1 MSQSILD
8 IKGSEILEQKESW
21 NKQLWKTREVF
32 ANKASIILTDEIKA
46 KFISL
51 RIPEDDWD
59 IGIKLLWITKN
70 NSIESF
76 SKLPFRIKDLKNLFN
91 KFPQHKK
98 IIIEW
103 LESTWED
110 IFNILWYGA
119 WRGFI
124 VEIIE
129 IFPDRFVEFC
139 KNLKKLTS
147 ILWDSNKFYDN
158 NLSNITKFIIK
169 HPNNWNILL
178 DIWKIFGKFSF
189 NIFWGWMPFVY
200 KVAEKYTDYNCEE
213 FFQKILELWKWFKNW
228 NDTAFFSGWLW
239 FSSQFLDESEE
250 KFFQYWKIIQDITNK
265 HIKDWNPKF
274 FWLILNQNTSGLDF
288 ISKYLNYYPENFE
301 KITEKVAKL
310 IEKHLPSE
318 EVAFDSI
325 NSWDNYF
332 IWMNQLV
339 NFTIFDIDPSILD
352 ELLNFYNKIWNRKDD
367 IQTISR
373 LKETY
378 SHWPLKK
385 LTETRESEDAV
396 VFSIV
401 YLLKYKKSKIIDF
414 TKKINLIKD
423 LWLDIDYSKI
433 FLWGK
438 PLEYLEESEL
448 QELFT
453 GESVEQTKIYKNF
466 KKLGWESYIKANEVK
481 LQIQSLLVKNWK
493 KFDKIKVLPT
503 LIKLQNVFA
512 DLILANFETILK
524 RKIHI
529 KFKTEFKVKEF
540 DDSLINENLLEFYKM
555 YKATKTN
562 KKEAYKLINNYLEW
576 KSYDWSW
583 DILKKYPYSRKE
595 NKEFL
600 EETLGKKK
608 QVWLSR
614 NEQEFEVENREQKE
628 ENDNTQ
634 ERINHHLKVANEKLE
649 MLEIKQKFN
658 DPGKITNFFDTKLKK
673 EDEKYDRTFFS
684 DLKFQ
689 IDEIKKL
696 LKTNKSRKISKIKI
710 YHELN
715 PLKITMMWN
724 LVDGSCLSFYSELWN
739 YWSVITNSLEVNKWV
754 FYIEDEKLNIIARVL
769 VCLDNEWKLDIHPM
783 YFKWNIEVDLQKI
796 FDEYIKEL
804 ALQLWILNGINWY
817 RYDDWVRSRVKL
829 LFCEDWYN
837 WD

>member
-8 IKGSEILEQKESW
+8 IEGSEILEQKESG
-21 NKQLWKTREVF
+21 NKQLGKTREVF

-59 IGIKLLWITKN
+59 IGIKLLGITKN

-98 IIIEW
+98 IIIEG
-103 LESTWED
+103 LESTGED
-110 IFNILWYGA
+110 IFNILGYGSG
-119 WRGFI
+119 REFI
-124 VEIIE
+124 TKILEN
-129 IFPDRFVEFC
+129 FPERFVEFC

-147 ILWDSNKFYDN
+147 ILGDSNKFYDN

-178 DIWKIFGKFSF
+178 DIGKIFGKFSF
-189 NIFWGWMPFVY
+189 NIFGGGMPFVY
-200 KVAEKYTDYNCEE
+200 KVAEKYTDNNCEE
-213 FFQKILELWKWFKNW
+213 FFQKILELGRGFKNG
-228 NDTAFFSGWLW
+228 NDTAFFSGGLG

-250 KFFQYWKIIQDITNK
+250 KFFQYGKILQDITNK
-265 HIKDWNPKF
+265 HIKDWNSKF
-274 FWLILNQNTSGLDF
+274 FGLILNQNTSGLDF

-332 IWMNQLV
+332 IGMNQLV

-352 ELLNFYNKIWNRKDD
+352 ELLNFYNKIGNRKDD

-401 YLLKYKKSKIIDF
+401 YLLKYKKGKIIDF
-414 TKKINLIKD
+414 AKKINLVKD
-423 LWLDIDYSKI
+423 LGLDIDYPKI
-433 FLWGK
+433 FLGGK

-466 KKLGWESYIKANEVK
+466 KKLGGESHIKANEVK
-481 LQIQSLLVKNWK
+481 LQIQSLLVKNGK
-493 KFDKIKVLPT
+493 KFDKTKVLPT

-562 KKEAYKLINNYLEW
+562 KKEAYKLINNYLEG
-576 KSYDWSW
+576 KSYDGSG
-583 DILKKYPYSRKE
+583 DILKKYPYSRRE

-600 EETLGKKK
+600 KETLSEKG
-608 QVWLSR
+608 QIWLSK
-614 NEQEFEVENREQKE
+614 NEQEFDV
-628 ENDNTQ
+628 DNIKHKDIDNN
-634 ERINHHLKVANEKLE
+634 EIMIAHHLKVAKEKLE
-649 MLEIKQKFN
+649 ILEIKENFDN
-658 DPGKITNFFDTKLKK
+658 PGKLINFFETKLKK
-673 EDEKYDRTFFS
+673 VEEKYDKNIFD
-684 DLKFQ
+684 DLAFQ
-689 IDEIKKL
+689 VESIKKL
-696 LKTNKSRKISKIKI
+696 FTSSKSRKISKIKI

-715 PLKITMMWN
+715 PIKKAMMGNW
-724 LVDGSCLSFYSELWN
+724 VDGSCLSFYNEVGN
-739 YWSVITNSLEVNKWV
+739 YWSAITNALEVNKGV
-754 FYIEDEKLNIIARVL
+754 FYIEDEMGNIIARVL
-769 VCLDNEWKLDIHPM
+769 VCLDNEGKLDIHPM
-783 YFKWNIEVDLQKI
+783 YFKGNIEVDLQKF
-796 FDEYIKEL
+796 FDKYIKEL
-804 ALQLWILNGINWY
+804 ALQLGILNGVNGY
-817 RYDDWVRSRVKL
+817 RYDDGVRSGVKL

-837 WD
+837 GD